1 MPFSP
6 STIQAMKAVGLGVAG
21 AGALTGAGL
30 IGHRIGASRMSTAM
44 ANAFA
49 EQNAIE
55 NEAIQNQMADQFA
68 QANKTENTQIAKFFF
83 NRGLASSGIQKTSSY
98 DTLHRLADMI

>member
-1 MPFSP
+1 MNLSP

-21 AGALTGAGL
+21 AGVLTGAGL
-30 IGHRIGASRMSTAM
+30 IGHRVGASRMSTAM
-44 ANAFA
+44 VNAFA

-68 QANKTENTQIAKFFF
+68 QANKVENTQIAKFFF
-83 NRGLASSGIQKTSSY
+83 NRGLANSGIQKTSSHDVLY
-98 DTLHRLADMI
+98 KLAGMI